1 MSKVTTRLANQ
12 DIVNIARQQYE
23 NQQKSKLPSIV
34 IDLPSKGLIYPEDSI
49 LREGKVEMRYMTAYD
64 EDILT
69 NSSYLKEGVIF
80 KKLLESLILTP
91 GIQPDDLTVSDQDKL
106 IIAARIHA
114 YGPIYPVIVEDPK
127 TGAKLSREVDLSKLQ
142 HKPFALVPNKDGEF
156 EYASSDNSI
165 QLKFKFIT
173 AKETSLIG
181 ENNAA
186 SKLMELSITEI
197 NGNRDKTTITQFL
210 KFEMRAIE
218 AKNFRTYLT
227 TNSPGI
233 NYNVQFE
240 GEDGGTFDASF
251 RLQADLFWF

>member
-1 MSKVTTRLANQ
+1 MTNVSSKLNNQ
-12 DIVNIARQQYE
+12 DLVLLAKKNYE
-23 NQQKSKLPSIV
+23 NSQRAKTPGTIVTLPS
-34 IDLPSKGLIYPEDSI
+34 LGLVYPESSI
-49 LREGKVEMRYMTAYD
+49 LRSNSIEMRFMTAYD

-114 YGPIYPVIVEDPK
+114 YGPIYPVLVEDPK

-197 NGNRDKTTITQFL
+197 NGDRDKAAITQFL